1 MSRRRKHSPI
11 KFKLREDLVYTIAG
25 VVFFIL
31 SGLVM
36 LSFRGQGYVYSVLN
50 MLLRRWFG
58 STALLIPFLL
68 FCAGLMLTRV
78 KWAFGKAH
86 VFLGGVIL
94 FLGSLSLFST
104 GSFGLLL
111 FESLAKVITAP
122 GAGIVSVGVVFTG
135 ILLMTDTSLG
145 ELLHFLASIFE
156 LVPAVQ
162 NPLAKA
168 NEKDQ
173 KDEENKV
180 EKDGK
185 GLGLPLGIRPT
196 WSDQKIDVLEHT
208 SAKAAAEPVPKKTGG
223 LDPEKKIEVLPTAA
237 SEAKQIQSAQKPAA
251 VQEPLA
257 VWTLPPVSLLDPKTG
272 GKADRGDVNTNANII
287 EKTLDAFGIS
297 ARVVDF
303 KGGPAVTQYC
313 LQIGTGTK
321 LSKVTS
327 LANDLALALA
337 APTGQIRIEAPIP
350 GTSWVGIE
358 IPNIS
363 SEFVTLRTML
373 ISEEMKKVNSKLA
386 VALGL
391 NVSGK
396 PVVIDIARMPH
407 ALIAGATG
415 SGKSVAIN
423 AFIASILFRASPDEV
438 KFIMIDPKRVELS
451 QYNDIPHLITPVITE
466 ANKVLGTLT
475 WAVDEMTRRYK
486 LFAEVGVRNI
496 EAFNEMSGFT
506 AMNYIVI
513 VIDELAD
520 IMLLAP
526 APVEEAITRLAQMAR
541 AVGIHLILATQRP
554 SVNVITGLI
563 KANIPTR
570 IAFNVSSMIDSRVIL
585 DTPGAEKLLGRG
597 DMLYIPPEQAKPTRV
612 QGTFVSDHEIRK
624 LIDFIKAQGRTPAF
638 VEEIAQKY
646 QTTITTSGT
655 AKESASADKDEQ
667 LMFDA
672 IAVIMQYNKASVS
685 VLQRR
690 LALGY
695 GRAARIMDMLA
706 EEGIVSAQDTPGK
719 GREIFVARAQEFLA
733 QREAAV

>member
-1 MSRRRKHSPI
+1 MSRRRRKSPI
-11 KFKLREDLVYTIAG
+11 KLQIREDLMYTLAG
-25 VVFFIL
+25 ILFFIL
-31 SGLVM
+31 SGLVII
-36 LSFRGQGYVYSVLN
+36 SFRGQGYVFAVLN

-58 STALLIPFLL
+58 GVALMVPFLL
-68 FCAGLMLTRV
+68 FSAGLVLARV
-78 KWAFGKAH
+78 KWAFGKVH
-86 VFLGGVIL
+86 TLLGATLL
-94 FLGSLSLFST
+94 FLGSLILFSG
-104 GSFGLLL
+104 GSFGIRL
-111 FESLAKVITAP
+111 FESIASVITPA
-122 GAGIVSVGVVFTG
+122 GASILAIGISFAGIL
-135 ILLMTDTSLG
+135 IMTDNSLG
-145 ELLHFLASIFE
+145 ELLHFIASIFE
-156 LVPAVQ
+156 LVPA
-162 NPLAKA
+162 AKEIPQKMA
-168 NEKDQ
+168 LTQKQEK
-173 KDEENKV
+173 EESVEEKEV
-180 EKDGK
+180 EK
-185 GLGLPLGIRPT
+185 RPV
-196 WSDQKIDVLEHT
+196 WNDHKLDVLPT
-208 SAKAAAEPVPKKTGG
+208 TPLKVTAPVVPTKTDKPAF
-223 LDPEKKIEVLPTAA
+223 DPEKKIEVLSTTPPKTVTPPKVVK
-237 SEAKQIQSAQKPAA
+237 EE
-251 VQEPLA
+251 QEPLK
-257 VWTLPPVSLLDPKTG
+257 VWTLPPISLLDPKTG
-272 GKADRGDVNTNANII
+272 GKADRGDVNANANII

-303 KGGPAVTQYC
+303 KAGPAVTQYC

-321 LSKVTS
+321 LSKITS

-373 ISEEMKKVNSKLA
+373 VSEEMKKSHSKLA

-438 KFIMIDPKRVELS
+438 KFIMVDPKRVELS

-466 ANKVLGTLT
+466 TNKVLGTLN

-496 EAFNEMSGFT
+496 ESYNEMAGFH
-506 AMNYIVI
+506 ALNYIVI

-520 IMLLAP
+520 IMLMAP

-541 AVGIHLILATQRP
+541 AVGIHLLLATQRP

-563 KANIPTR
+563 KANVPTR

-597 DMLYIPPEQAKPTRV
+597 DMLYIPPEQSKPTRV
-612 QGTFVSDHEIRK
+612 QGTFVADHEIRK
-624 LIDFIKAQGRTPAF
+624 MIDFIKSQGVNPNYM
-638 VEEIAQKY
+638 EEITQKY
-646 QTTITTSGT
+646 QTTPIIGGT
-655 AKESASADKDEQ
+655 AKEGGGENKDEQ
-667 LMFDA
+667 VMLDA
-672 IAVIMQYNKASVS
+672 IRVILQYNKASVS

-690 LALGY
+690 LSLGY
-695 GRAARIMDMLA
+695 GRAARIMDILA

-719 GREIFVARAQEFLA
+719 GREIFASRAQEYLST
-733 QREAAV
+733 REAGAQ

>member
-1 MSRRRKHSPI
+1 MSRKRRHSPI
-11 KFKLREDLVYTIAG
+11 KLKLREDLVYTIAG
-25 VVFFIL
+25 VIFFIL

-36 LSFRGQGYVYSVLN
+36 LSFRGQGYVYAVLN
-50 MLLRRWFG
+50 MLLRKWFG
-58 STALLIPFLL
+58 STALLLPFLL
-68 FCAGLMLTRV
+68 FTAGLMLTRIR
-78 KWAFGKAH
+78 WSFGKAH

-94 FLGSLSLFST
+94 FVGSLMLFST
-104 GSFGLLL
+104 GTFGLLL
-111 FESLAKVITAP
+111 FETLAKVITAP
-122 GAGIVSVGVVFTG
+122 GAGMVSLGIIVTG
-135 ILLMTDTSLG
+135 ILVMTDTSLG
-145 ELLHFLASIFE
+145 ELLHFIASIFE
-156 LVPAVQ
+156 LVPAV
-162 NPLAKA
+162 PGKPVLPTK
-168 NEKDQ
+168 
-173 KDEENKV
+173 KDEDE
-180 EKDGK
+180 EKTDK
-185 GLGLPLGIRPT
+185 ESPKQDLPLGVRPT
-196 WSDQKIDVLEHT
+196 WDDHKIDVLDQT
-208 SAKAAAEPVPKKTGG
+208 ASKAAAAPVPQKTGK
-223 LDPEKKIEVLPTAA
+223 LDPEKKIEVLSTVQAA
-237 SEAKQIQSAQKPAA
+237 AKAPLSPSKPSEPE
-251 VQEPLA
+251 VPLA

-272 GKADRGDVNTNANII
+272 GKANRGDVNTNANII
-287 EKTLDAFGIS
+287 EKTLDAFGIP

-327 LANDLALALA
+327 LATDLALALA

-350 GTSWVGIE
+350 GTTWVGIE

-373 ISEEMKKVNSKLA
+373 LSEEMKKVPSKLA

-391 NVSGK
+391 DVAGK

-415 SGKSVAIN
+415 SGKSVAMN
-423 AFIASILFRASPDEV
+423 SFIASILFRASPDEV

-597 DMLYIPPEQAKPTRV
+597 DMLYIPPELAKPTRV
-612 QGTFVSDHEIRK
+612 QGTFVADHEIRK

-646 QTTITTSGT
+646 QTVTSVGGT
-655 AKESASADKDEQ
+655 SKESASADKDEQ
-667 LMFDA
+667 LMMDA
-672 IAVIMQYNKASVS
+672 IGVIMQYNKASVS

-690 LALGY
+690 LSLGY

-706 EEGIVSAQDTPGK
+706 EEGIVSTQDTPGK

-733 QREAAV
+733 QKEAGV

>member
-1 MSRRRKHSPI
+1 MHT
-11 KFKLREDLVYTIAG
+11 LGGL
-25 VVFFIL
+25 VFFIL
-31 SGLVM
+31 SGLFVI
-36 LSFRGQGYVYSVLN
+36 SFKGQGRVFSVIN
-50 MLLRRWFG
+50 GLLRSWFG
-58 STALLIPFLL
+58 IGALFVPFLFFCFGLVLSRIKFSFAKSHVL
-68 FCAGLMLTRV
+68 FGSI
-78 KWAFGKAH
+78 
-86 VFLGGVIL
+86 IL
-94 FLGSLSLFST
+94 FLGFLTLFSS
-104 GSFGLLL
+104 GAFGLWMSELL
-111 FESLAKVITAP
+111 SSIISPV
-122 GAGIVSVGVVFTG
+122 GAGIVATGLLIAGLLVV
-135 ILLMTDTSLG
+135 TDTSLG
-145 ELLHFLASIFE
+145 ELLHFIASAFE
-156 LVPAVQ
+156 LVPVPEKGKEKLREEDEEKQSVLQSITARFRQKEQDDEDQEVVQ
-162 NPLAKA
+162 NYPI
-168 NEKDQ
+168 EQ
-173 KDEENKV
+173 
-180 EKDGK
+180 
-185 GLGLPLGIRPT
+185 
-196 WSDQKIDVLEHT
+196 
-208 SAKAAAEPVPKKTGG
+208 
-223 LDPEKKIEVLPTAA
+223 KKIEVLKQSSREREDEGEQETFDEQKKIEVLKKPNESKS
-237 SEAKQIQSAQKPAA
+237 SEKISTPPEK
-251 VQEPLA
+251 PLA
-257 VWTLPPVSLLDPKTG
+257 VWTLPPISLLDPKTG
-272 GKADRGDVNTNANII
+272 GKADRGDVSGNANTI
-287 EKTLDAFGIS
+287 EKTLDAFGIT
-297 ARVVDF
+297 ARVVDY
-303 KGGPAVTQYC
+303 KAGPAVTQYC
-313 LQIGTGTK
+313 LQITSGTK
-321 LSKVTS
+321 LSKITS

-373 ISEEMKKVNSKLA
+373 ASEEMKKNHSKLA

-438 KFIMIDPKRVELS
+438 KFIMVDPKRVELS

-496 EAFNEMSGFT
+496 ESFNEMSGFT

-541 AVGIHLILATQRP
+541 AVGIHLLLATQRP

-563 KANIPTR
+563 KANVPTR

-597 DMLYIPPEQAKPTRV
+597 DMLYIPPDQAKPTRV
-612 QGTFVSDHEIRK
+612 QGTYVSDHEIKK
-624 LIDFIKAQGRTPAF
+624 LIDYIKAQGVTPSF
-638 VEEIAQKY
+638 VEEITKTY
-646 QTTITTSGT
+646 QSTPVSNGG
-655 AKESASADKDEQ
+655 AKESSGADKDEQ
-667 LMFDA
+667 ILLDA
-672 IAVIMQYNKASVS
+672 ITVILQNNKASVS
-685 VLQRR
+685 ILQRK
-690 LALGY
+690 LSLGY

-706 EEGIVSAQDTPGK
+706 EEGIVSAQDQPGK
-719 GREIFVARAQEFLA
+719 GREIFALRAQEYLSSK
-733 QREAAV
+733 QV

>member
-1 MSRRRKHSPI
+1 VSRKRRHSPI
-11 KFKLREDLVYTIAG
+11 KLKLREDLVYTIAG
-25 VVFFIL
+25 VIFFIL

-36 LSFRGQGYVYSVLN
+36 LSFRGQGYVYAVLN
-50 MLLRRWFG
+50 MILRKWFG
-58 STALLIPFLL
+58 STALLLPFLL
-68 FCAGLMLTRV
+68 FTAGLMLTRIR
-78 KWAFGKAH
+78 WSFGKAH

-94 FLGSLSLFST
+94 FVGSLMLFST
-104 GSFGLLL
+104 GTLGLLL
-111 FESLAKVITAP
+111 FETLAKVITAP
-122 GAGIVSVGVVFTG
+122 GAGMVSLGIIVTGVLV
-135 ILLMTDTSLG
+135 MTDTSLG
-145 ELLHFLASIFE
+145 ELLHFIASIFE
-156 LVPAVQ
+156 LVPAV
-162 NPLAKA
+162 PGKPELPT
-168 NEKDQ
+168 E
-173 KDEENKV
+173 KDEEKNDAKSQ
-180 EKDGK
+180 KQD
-185 GLGLPLGIRPT
+185 LPLGVRPT
-196 WSDQKIDVLEHT
+196 WNDQKIDVLDH
-208 SAKAAAEPVPKKTGG
+208 SIAKAPAPQKAGK
-223 LDPEKKIEVLPTAA
+223 LDPEKKIEVLSTAGVP
-237 SEAKQIQSAQKPAA
+237 AKAIESPQKPAEPEA
-251 VQEPLA
+251 PLA

-272 GKADRGDVNTNANII
+272 GKANRGDVNTNANII
-287 EKTLDAFGIS
+287 EKTLDAFGIP

-350 GTSWVGIE
+350 GTTWVGIE

-373 ISEEMKKVNSKLA
+373 ISDEMKKVPSKLA

-391 NVSGK
+391 DVSGK

-415 SGKSVAIN
+415 SGKSVAMN
-423 AFIASILFRASPDEV
+423 SFIASILFRASPDEV

-612 QGTFVSDHEIRK
+612 QGTFVADHEIRK

-646 QTTITTSGT
+646 QTTTSIGGT

-667 LMFDA
+667 LMIDA
-672 IAVIMQYNKASVS
+672 IGVIMQYNKASVS

-690 LALGY
+690 LSLGY

-706 EEGIVSAQDTPGK
+706 EESIVSTQDTPGK